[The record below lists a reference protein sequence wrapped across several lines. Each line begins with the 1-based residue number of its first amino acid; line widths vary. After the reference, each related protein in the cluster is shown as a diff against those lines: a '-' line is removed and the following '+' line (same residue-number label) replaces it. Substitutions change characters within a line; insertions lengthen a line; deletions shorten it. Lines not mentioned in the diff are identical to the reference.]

1 MSLFSNNPPLN
12 ELISLIFEPEQ
23 LIHYKDLTQK
33 IHSQIR
39 YWYVSHNLSWKSVP
53 HSKLSC
59 GFRRLGIQCMS
70 HMEHLSILFD
80 CWKQVPNTIL
90 LNFLFCVVYVWNDLE
105 ITGFW
110 MKSTFYYLYKMLN
123 ICVNSIHYW
132 HNFLKLLIFVNNIRG
147 LAHSRCVCVWRLGY
161 SLRACQLYWLWK
173 TVCWNNSYK
182 SPPAFGVK
190 YCYTPF
196 CSRQTWWCY

>member
-1 MSLFSNNPPLN
+1 MSWSVWFLNRNNWFITKIWLKRFIHKSDIDMSLITFHENL
-12 ELISLIFEPEQ
+12 F
-23 LIHYKDLTQK
+23 LTQSY
-33 IHSQIR
+33 HVASED
-39 YWYVSHNLSWKSVP
+39 
-53 HSKLSC
+53 
-59 GFRRLGIQCMS
+59 LGYSAWVIWS
-70 HMEHLSILFD
+70 TYPFLFD

-105 ITGFW
+105 MTGFW